1 MDTIDSEFKLKLP
14 AKPKTALSKSDRAK
28 LLDEL
33 IATEMNLEE
42 QDGFFRGA
50 LFSGPGG
57 GKTTFG
63 ARLGDQNKRTIIFD
77 GENSTEVIK
86 QSPDLLSRYRRGLIK
101 SYPFPGL
108 REITELL
115 PAFEADPMTDTV
127 MIDSF
132 TACTAHEERDILREV
147 KFSRGDAAPG
157 EEKTLKDFGLVL
169 DRWTWLLDVALAT
182 KLNFIL
188 ICHERPPTEEEI
200 KAGFTMRT
208 VAGTM
213 NQSKVIMSRLSNVLY
228 LTASWD
234 MEGNRTGY
242 VYTRPITGLRL
253 KGFPD
258 TYAKNR
264 LGLKPKMTDTEAIE
278 AIAKTRY
285 AVPIPEAE

>member
-1 MDTIDSEFKLKLP
+1 MDTTSNGHILKLP
-14 AKPKTALSKSDRAK
+14 AKPKTALKPNDRAR
-28 LLDEL
+28 LLAMLES
-33 IATEMNLEE
+33 TEMNLEN

-50 LFSGPGG
+50 LYSGPGG

-63 ARLGDQNKRTIIFD
+63 ARLGDQEKRTIIFD
-77 GENSTEVIK
+77 AENSTEVIK
-86 QSPDLLSRYRRGLIK
+86 QSPDLLSRYRKGLIK
-101 SYPFPGL
+101 AYPFPGL

-115 PAFEADPMTDTV
+115 PAYEADPTVDTV

-132 TACTAHEERDILREV
+132 TAATAFEERDILREV
-147 KFSRGDAAPG
+147 PFTRGSAAPG
-157 EEKTLKDFGLVL
+157 EEKVLKDFGLVL

-182 KLNFIL
+182 RLNFIL
-188 ICHERPPTEEEI
+188 ICHERPPTEDEI

-213 NQSKVIMSRLSNVLY
+213 NQSKVVMSRLSNVLY

-234 MEGNRTGY
+234 TEGKRTGY
-242 VYTRPITGLRL
+242 VYTRPITGQRL

-264 LGLKPKMTDTEAIE
+264 LGLKPKMTDIEAME

-285 AVPIPEAE
+285 AVLPAE